1 MMRPGMPM
9 ARRQGCRLVWAQWLA
24 GLLVLLA
31 AASVLAADPASPA
44 TDAADTRT
52 APAAI
57 PLADVAEQAEA
68 ALTQVRRLESRGRI
82 DDQIEAAARELP
94 LLGRDV
100 SFRARETQQLLTRSA
115 TLQSISNLEEGWR
128 DIESQS
134 AAITRGLT
142 RSAAR
147 LDDDLKELERLEATW
162 AATRGGAAATA
173 APPTVLERVSDVG
186 DAIAAAKQRLL
197 ADRARVL
204 DLQGKSADIG
214 ARAAQTRQAL
224 ADAREQAVGRL
235 FYRDSQP
242 LWSSAF
248 WRAPAPGLSG
258 SGGADLLAQ
267 GAGLKAYLDLQGW
280 HFVLH
285 LLFMVGLAVL
295 LAWTRVRIGALA
307 AADIGLRRA
316 SKVFEIPLVSALLLG
331 MLASTWFYPYAPRTL
346 WIIISVLGAVPVL
359 LFTRRMIDASLHPV
373 LYAALGF
380 YLADRLR
387 DMFAPLPAVSRLLL
401 LAEALLFLLCC
412 AWTIHRSSPP
422 GQVPAGSRSVWRV
435 LRLAAWLIL
444 WLFLLAAGA
453 NFNGY
458 MRLADLIVRNVLAS
472 VYTAVVLYALMRVG
486 EGVVH
491 GLLSVVPLSLLG
503 MVRRHKNLLVARINR
518 WLRWLAV
525 LAWLALTLRGPGLLQ
540 TLAEAAQT
548 FWKASATLGSFTL
561 SAGSVVLFFFILW
574 ASYTLS
580 RLVRFV
586 LEEEVFPKV
595 RLERGLPYAISTM
608 LHYLLLF
615 SGFVLALGAIGVDM
629 TRLTI
634 LVSAFSVGIGFG
646 LQNIVNNFVS
656 GLIVLFERPIKVG
669 DIIQIGDMTG
679 RVQRIGIR
687 ASVVLSTAGSE
698 VIIPNGKLIS
708 DNVVNWT
715 LSNQLRQIAVPFATK
730 PDVSVPELTRM
741 MLDIAARNP
750 RVAKIPA
757 PEALF
762 IRRGMDVFEFELRVW
777 TAELD
782 AWLEIKSDL
791 TIETN
796 EALRRQALAAATP
809 PPPPAAPA

>member
-1 MMRPGMPM
+1 MERKQST
-9 ARRQGCRLVWAQWLA
+9 RRTALSRWLA
-24 GLLVLLA
+24 LLPVLML
-31 AASVLAADPASPA
+31 AASVFAADPAPPA
-44 TDAADTRT
+44 TDGGN
-52 APAAI
+52 APAAPAVI
-57 PLADVAEQAEA
+57 PLADVAEQAEVV
-68 ALTQVRRLESRGRI
+68 LSQVRRLENRSRT
-82 DDQIEAAARELP
+82 DDQIDVAARELP

-100 SFRARETQQLLTRSA
+100 SFRARETQQLLTRST

-134 AAITRGLT
+134 AAITKGLT

-147 LDDDLKELERLEATW
+147 LDDDLKELEKLEATW
-162 AATRGGAAATA
+162 IATRGAAAGA
-173 APPTVLERVSDVG
+173 DAPPTVLERAADVG
-186 DAIAAAKQRLL
+186 AAIAAARQHLL

-235 FYRDSQP
+235 FYRDSPP
-242 LWSSAF
+242 LLSSAF
-248 WRAPAPGLSG
+248 WHAPASG
-258 SGGADLLAQ
+258 SGAADLLMQ
-267 GAGLKAYLDLQGW
+267 GAGLKAYVDLQGW
-280 HFVLH
+280 RFVLH
-285 LLFMVGLAVL
+285 LLFMAGLAAL
-295 LAWTRVRIGALA
+295 LARVRVRIGALA
-307 AADIGLRRA
+307 ATDIGLRRTG
-316 SKVFEIPLVSALLLG
+316 KVFDIPLVSALLIG

-346 WIIISVLGAVPVL
+346 WIIISVLGAAPVL

-412 AWTIHRSSPP
+412 AWTIRRSSQP
-422 GQVPAGSRSVWRV
+422 GQVPAGSRTVWRV

-503 MVRRHKNLLVARINR
+503 MVRRHKALLVARINR

-741 MLDIAARNP
+741 MLDIAAGNP

-796 EALRRQALAAATP
+796 EALRRQVLAAAVP
-809 PPPPAAPA
+809 PPSPPAAPA